1 MQVGERIKLR
11 PFLFQLPEVFLPLD
25 NGWVA
30 GGRHYPALASSST
43 ATLWLNLLSRE
54 EWPRASTAVGNFFL
68 LRDGRRVPCSDL
80 PGSEHQL
87 AQDLVH
93 RRHSVLT
100 PPQAK
105 PQALPVPRE
114 EEPVSLVH
122 EPFPVPEGSAA
133 YGRHSNTKLMLEV
146 GGHGG
151 AVFSS
156 AAGPGA
162 VRTRRKMY
170 TKVLTSDA
178 YLELVIF
185 IFTLSFSESK

>member
-25 NGWVA
+25 HRWVA

-43 ATLWLNLLSRE
+43 ATLWPNLLSME
-54 EWPRASTAVGNFFL
+54 EWPRASTAVGNLFL
-68 LRDGRRVPCSDL
+68 LRGGRRVLCSDL

-122 EPFPVPEGSAA
+122 MAFPMPYSSAGLWKA
-133 YGRHSNTKLMLEV
+133 LHTKLMLEV
-146 GGHGG
+146 GGQG
-151 AVFSS
+151 AAVSS
-156 AAGPGA
+156 PAAGPGA
-162 VRTRRKMY
+162 VRTR
-170 TKVLTSDA
+170 
-178 YLELVIF
+178 
-185 IFTLSFSESK
+185 